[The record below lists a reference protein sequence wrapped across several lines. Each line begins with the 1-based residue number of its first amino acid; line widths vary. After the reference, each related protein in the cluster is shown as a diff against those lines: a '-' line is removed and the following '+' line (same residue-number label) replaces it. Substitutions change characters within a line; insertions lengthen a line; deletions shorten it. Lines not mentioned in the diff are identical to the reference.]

1 MIIVSKLQ
9 EIPRSF
15 LATLAVVILIVAG
28 GVVLPSLPKIATV
41 IEDAQP
47 ADKDDIRPFL
57 PPL

>member
-28 GVVLPSLPKIATV
+28 GVVLSSLPKIATV
-41 IEDAQP
+41 IEDAQS